1 MRKCYKL
8 ETNRKCSRKKEIPKA
23 EAIIREMAKEFA
35 DWEKKRKLAPN
46 ITHFKNSLKQI
57 EENELHNIHRKFHYA
72 KIEDMELSN
81 NLVQKITNRF
91 AKYILEN
98 PLRATEITKLMEE
111 ILDIHK
117 QDSDE
122 HNKDRNQK

>member
-1 MRKCYKL
+1 
-8 ETNRKCSRKKEIPKA
+8 
-23 EAIIREMAKEFA
+23 
-35 DWEKKRKLAPN
+35 
-46 ITHFKNSLKQI
+46 
-57 EENELHNIHRKFHYA
+57 
-72 KIEDMELSN
+72 MELSN